1 MVSFPLPPAIN
12 DERFRAF
19 LQSMLGELDAIDLGA
34 LEVWDFDNVH
44 SSVLPHLA
52 EELNVLGYRGWLL
65 ADSEA
70 QKRELLKLAI
80 ELHRYAGTPFAIERS
95 LKAVGFLA
103 AVVIENPVRVFR
115 YDGLFN
121 YDGSIVAI
129 GLNNYLSYDGQGLVD
144 SVFDY
149 DGTFNYDGS
158 QTYGENQYGFLY
170 NGRFNYDGL
179 ASGSRLPYSF
189 EVDLDIGDKALTSAN
204 IDLISKLIEEWK
216 NARSHLLDIFFNTT
230 PAANITISDA
240 LELSLTTNLLYDP
253 MAANVYDGLFNYDGV
268 EIYNSRPFVKYDG
281 RFFYDGF
288 IADAIEVL

>member
-1 MVSFPLPPAIN
+1 MVNYLLPPAID

-19 LQSMLGELDAIDLGA
+19 LQSILGELEAIDLGV

-52 EELNVLGYRGWLL
+52 EELNVMGYRGWLL

-80 ELHRYAGTPFAIERS
+80 ELHKHAGTPYSIERS

-129 GLNNYLSYDGQGLVD
+129 GLNNYLTYDGQGLVD

-149 DGTFNYDGS
+149 NGLFNYDGFK
-158 QTYGENQYGFLY
+158 TYGENQFGFLY

-189 EVDLDIGDKALTSAN
+189 EVDLNIGDKALTTAN
-204 IDLISKLIEEWK
+204 IDLITRLIEEWK
-216 NARSHLLDIFFNTT
+216 NARSHLLDIFFSST
-230 PAANITISDA
+230 PAANINISDA

-253 MAANVYDGLFNYDGV
+253 MAANLYNGSLLYNGAEV
-268 EIYNSRPFVKYDG
+268 YNSRPFVKYDG

-288 IADAIEVL
+288 ISGAIETL

>member
-1 MVSFPLPPAIN
+1 MVNFPLPPAIN

-19 LQSMLGELDAIDLGA
+19 LQSILGELDAIDLGI

-52 EELNVLGYRGWLL
+52 EELNVMGYRGWLL
-65 ADSEA
+65 ADSES

-80 ELHRYAGTPFAIERS
+80 ELHKHAGTPYSIERS
-95 LKAVGFLA
+95 LRAVGFLA

-121 YDGSIVAI
+121 YDGSIVAL
-129 GLNNYLSYDGQGLVD
+129 GLNNYLFHDGQGLVD

-149 DGTFNYDGS
+149 DDRVIHNGS
-158 QTYGENQYGFLY
+158 QTYGENQFGFLY

-179 ASGSRLPYSF
+179 GSGSRLPYSF
-189 EVDLDIGDKALTSAN
+189 EVDLNIGDKELTSAN
-204 IDLISKLIEEWK
+204 IELISKLIEEWK

-230 PAANITISDA
+230 PAANINISDV
-240 LELSLTTNLLYDP
+240 LELSLTDNLLYDP
-253 MAANVYDGLFNYDGV
+253 MAANVYDGRFLHNGV
-268 EIYNSRPFVKYDG
+268 EIYNSRPFVMHNG

-288 IADAIEVL
+288 IEDAIETL